1 MTTHTPLK
9 RLLALGAL
17 AVAVTL
23 ASCASEPPP
32 APPPPPVPSVG
43 LAPQVIE
50 MASAY
55 RAYMNHVTAISPAFT
70 GGGDVAQGVRT
81 GAAYEPTQLLRGAI
95 AYGAIV
101 ALQDPTFVAG
111 VRVYAQDPTQRRTI
125 AYEILRNP
133 AYAAG
138 ITGASSAAGLVMAAL
153 GSDGHALYD
162 QGKAVKQAAY
172 DVQRQSWSKADVA
185 DRDARLALAKQL
197 STIALPGE
205 ASEMNRLTLAVSGGG
220 AGSLMITGEPKAAPY
235 SPMVIRSLAIAA
247 LSALGY
253 ANDDA
258 LGSVVPLMT
267 DPASATCLNMSKLN
281 LYQCLAV
288 SKPHYED
295 VFCLG
300 QHIMMDTGMCV
311 MKAAG
316 VPVPVEVRFVPG
328 DIKPAAKPKTPAK
341 KKAPAKKKS

>member
-1 MTTHTPLK
+1 MFATPLK
-9 RLLALGAL
+9 RLFALGAL

-32 APPPPPVPSVG
+32 APPPPPIPSVG
-43 LAPQVIE
+43 LSPQIIE
-50 MASAY
+50 MAGAY
-55 RAYMNHVTAISPAFT
+55 RAYMNRATGISPTFSN
-70 GGGDVAQGVRT
+70 GDQIAGSVRA
-81 GAAYEPTQLLRGAI
+81 GASYEPQQFLRGAI

-101 ALQDPTFVAG
+101 ALQDPNFVSG
-111 VRVYAQDPTQRRTI
+111 VRVYAQDATQRRTI

-138 ITGASSAAGLVMAAL
+138 ITGANSAAGLVIAAL
-153 GSDGHALYD
+153 GADGRALLD
-162 QGKAVKQAAY
+162 QGKAVKQSAY

-185 DRDARLALAKQL
+185 GRDARLALAKQL
-197 STIALPGE
+197 SATGGSADSMEL
-205 ASEMNRLTLAVSGGG
+205 NRLSLAVNG
-220 AGSLMITGEPKAAPY
+220 AAISPLGITGEPKDAPY
-235 SPMVIRSLAIAA
+235 SPLVVRSLAVAA
-247 LSALGY
+247 LAALGY
-253 ANDDA
+253 ANDDSLA
-258 LGSVVPLMT
+258 AVVPLMT
-267 DPASATCLNMSKLN
+267 DPASATCFNMSKLN

-300 QHIMMDTGMCV
+300 QHVMIDTGQCV

-316 VPVPVEVRFVPG
+316 VLVPVEVR
-328 DIKPAAKPKTPAK
+328 PAPLPVKAVTTKAKP